1 MNKEMEKR
9 RDKFAWVDKMGGGH
23 IRQDVQLGWDKCA
36 EIYEKE
42 QSRLE
47 LLLIEQTEKV
57 VKLKEQVGPL
67 VEALKFY
74 ADNNTHKVAFNYNKN
89 IHQARLE
96 GASPIFVDSG
106 AKACETLKRLGFK
119 DG

>member
-1 MNKEMEKR
+1 MNKEMQKR

-42 QSRLE
+42 K
-47 LLLIEQTEKV
+47 IA
-57 VKLKEQVGPL
+57 PL
-67 VEALKFY
+67 VEELRFVAVQMEHQVPMHLVAKFVR
-74 ADNNTHKVAFNYNKN
+74 KL
-89 IHQARLE
+89 LE
-96 GASPIFVDSG
+96 
-106 AKACETLKRLGFK
+106 RLGFK